1 MFRTL
6 YIISLLIVTY
16 PVSAD
21 INGRIVRVLDGD
33 TVEILGEGNQL
44 KRVRL
49 AGIDAPEKNQ
59 PFGQR
64 SRQERSALSGR
75 ASRLRRSGWLYV
87 LSPAL
92 YSAGC

>member
-1 MFRTL
+1 MRHSIYKKTRDIDMFRTL

-49 AGIDAPEKNQ
+49 AGIDA
-59 PFGQR
+59 
-64 SRQERSALSGR
+64 R
-75 ASRLRRSGWLYV
+75 A
-87 LSPAL
+87 
-92 YSAGC
+92 

>member
-64 SRQERSALSGR
+64 EHEKPRGSHRMMPSTGVKITTIIS
-75 ASRLRRSGWLYV
+75 
-87 LSPAL
+87 
-92 YSAGC
+92 

>member
-64 SRQERSALSGR
+64 SRQEL
-75 ASRLRRSGWLYV
+75 ASLPSLARMRIV
-87 LSPAL
+87 T
-92 YSAGC
+92 AGCLARCGLARRM

>member
-64 SRQERSALSGR
+64 SRQKLSSMVTQRIVTVTGEDEDRYGR
-75 ASRLRRSGWLYV
+75 LLDS
-87 LSPAL
+87 
-92 YSAGC
+92 

>member
-33 TVEILGEGNQL
+33 KGGECSFF
-44 KRVRL
+44 
-49 AGIDAPEKNQ
+49 AAP
-59 PFGQR
+59 G
-64 SRQERSALSGR
+64 
-75 ASRLRRSGWLYV
+75 
-87 LSPAL
+87 
-92 YSAGC
+92 